1 MQTTIITEIQL
12 TAIVVALVAAFR
24 DQFPAINGKVY
35 VFGVATLIGEALCFL
50 VGGDS
55 VRNIIQHGIVI
66 AMTAAGGMQVVGYH
80 ADKVAAAAA
89 IPVTVDCAAPLPP
102 PSKVPS
108 LGPQRG
114 LARASAMLW
123 AGPLSLLAVG
133 ALLLACASV
142 QKRDVKS
149 VVDIVKSLVEEVCS
163 PDDPSLDACIDKLL
177 SSPRVKAARAAAHRS
192 ELDGGK

>member
-1 MQTTIITEIQL
+1 MQTTITEIQL

-24 DQFPAINGKVY
+24 DQFPQINGKVY
-35 VFGVATLIGEALCFL
+35 VFGIAVLIGEALCFL

-55 VRNIIQHGIVI
+55 VRNIIQHGIII

-80 ADKVAAAAA
+80 ADKSAAAS
-89 IPVTVDCAAPLPP
+89 IPVTVETTLPP

-114 LARASAMLW
+114 LARASAILW
-123 AGPLSLLAVG
+123 ANVVGLLVAG
-133 ALLLACASV
+133 ALMYACAAV

-149 VVDIVKSLVEEVCS
+149 VVDVVKSLVEEVCS

-192 ELDGGK
+192 ELDGGAGK